1 MEKLKELNLQVNYKR
16 KSTGKTVYI
25 LDEPTTGLHSH
36 DVARLIDVLQRIV
49 DQGDTII
56 VIEHNL
62 DVIKVADHIID
73 LGPEGGAGGGTI
85 VVTGTPEK
93 VAKCEKKLYRSILEI
108 NALRRKKMKS
118 ITVEKLLGNNKNC
131 QQVTGNEE
139 SLKRVILTG
148 EINRPGFELAGFFK
162 HSDFRRIIVFGDKE
176 MAFIAEMTEER
187 QKEIFPCLINEE
199 VPCIVICKGHACPE
213 VLKNIADE
221 RNFPIFQTEMITG
234 VVSSELMNTLEE
246 KLARETLMHGVFLNI
261 HGKGVIIKGYG
272 IGKSEIALE
281 LVKRGHLLVADDAVE
296 LYRIGQKIVG
306 KAPAVLANLLEIRGI
321 GVIDV
326 SKMFGI
332 SAILDRND
340 VDLVIQLERW
350 VPSREYTRVGVEEN
364 DISEDVLGI
373 KIPKI
378 VVPVSSGRSMSV
390 IIEAAVMNMR
400 LRDVGIDS
408 SKEFVERILKNI
420 DHNKQEQ

>member
-1 MEKLKELNLQVNYKR
+1 
-16 KSTGKTVYI
+16 
-25 LDEPTTGLHSH
+25 
-36 DVARLIDVLQRIV
+36 
-49 DQGDTII
+49 
-56 VIEHNL
+56 
-62 DVIKVADHIID
+62 
-73 LGPEGGAGGGTI
+73 
-85 VVTGTPEK
+85 
-93 VAKCEKKLYRSILEI
+93 
-108 NALRRKKMKS
+108 MKS
-118 ITVEKLLGNNKNC
+118 ITVENLLGNHKSYT
-131 QQVTGNEE
+131 QVTGDEE
-139 SLKRVILTG
+139 ALKRVIQTG

-176 MAFIAEMTEER
+176 MAFIAEMSEER

-199 VPCIVICKGHACPE
+199 VPCIVICKGHECPK
-213 VLKNIADE
+213 VLKDVANE
-221 RNFPIFQTEMITG
+221 RNFPIFQTELITG
-234 VVSSELMNTLEE
+234 AVSSELMNTLEE
-246 KLARETLMHGVFLNI
+246 KLAKDTLMHGVFLNI
-261 HGKGVIIKGYG
+261 HGKGVIIKGDSG

-296 LYRIGQKIVG
+296 LYRVGQKIVG
-306 KAPAVLANLLEIRGI
+306 KAPAVLANLLEI
-321 GVIDV
+321 
-326 SKMFGI
+326 
-332 SAILDRND
+332 LDKD
-340 VDLVIQLERW
+340 KVDLIIQLERW

-420 DHNKQEQ
+420 DHNKQES

>member
-1 MEKLKELNLQVNYKR
+1 
-16 KSTGKTVYI
+16 
-25 LDEPTTGLHSH
+25 
-36 DVARLIDVLQRIV
+36 
-49 DQGDTII
+49 
-56 VIEHNL
+56 
-62 DVIKVADHIID
+62 
-73 LGPEGGAGGGTI
+73 
-85 VVTGTPEK
+85 
-93 VAKCEKKLYRSILEI
+93 
-108 NALRRKKMKS
+108 MKS
-118 ITVEKLLGNNKNC
+118 ITVEKLLGNNKNY

-261 HGKGVIIKGYG
+261 HGKGVIIKGDSG
-272 IGKSEIALE
+272 IGKSEI
-281 LVKRGHLLVADDAVE
+281 AVE

-408 SKEFVERILKNI
+408 SKELVLIPL
-420 DHNKQEQ
+420 

>member
-1 MEKLKELNLQVNYKR
+1 MIQLQNVTKRIKENTVLDNVSYTFKSGFVYGLYGQNGSGKTMLLRAISGLINLDSGSIFIDGEKLHDKIEFPPE
-16 KSTGKTVYI
+16 TG
-25 LDEPTTGLHSH
+25 
-36 DVARLIDVLQRIV
+36 
-49 DQGDTII
+49 I
-56 VIEHNL
+56 VIENMELLPECSAKRNL
-62 DVIKVADHIID
+62 QM
-73 LGPEGGAGGGTI
+73 L
-85 VVTGTPEK
+85 
-93 VAKCEKKLYRSILEI
+93 AKI
-108 NALRRKKMKS
+108 
-118 ITVEKLLGNNKNC
+118 
-131 QQVTGNEE
+131 
-139 SLKRVILTG
+139 
-148 EINRPGFELAGFFK
+148 
-162 HSDFRRIIVFGDKE
+162 
-176 MAFIAEMTEER
+176 
-187 QKEIFPCLINEE
+187 
-199 VPCIVICKGHACPE
+199 
-213 VLKNIADE
+213 KNIADE

-261 HGKGVIIKGYG
+261 HGKGVIIKGDSG

-420 DHNKQEQ
+420 DHNKQES

>member
-1 MEKLKELNLQVNYKR
+1 MKLKFNINSNVVKSKNNLEIARKYHHYDNVESIHVTANEDVYHIDAVVSVFNHPQKCSLDIKDNQVVSYECSCPFNDQDSMCGHLGAVILKLN
-16 KSTGKTVYI
+16 
-25 LDEPTTGLHSH
+25 E
-36 DVARLIDVLQRIV
+36 
-49 DQGDTII
+49 
-56 VIEHNL
+56 
-62 DVIKVADHIID
+62 
-73 LGPEGGAGGGTI
+73 
-85 VVTGTPEK
+85 
-93 VAKCEKKLYRSILEI
+93 LEI
-108 NALRRKKMKS
+108 NQLPFDYQSDKLQKIKEIEKENQRQRRKAQLRQMASMSTKLIDFNKS
-118 ITVEKLLGNNKNC
+118 QYQTDLRLSINQEKYDLTPNVYLNGDKI
-131 QQVTGNEE
+131 VLEYKIGNE
-139 SLKRVILTG
+139 K
-148 EINRPGFELAGFFK
+148 K
-162 HSDFRRIIVFGDKE
+162 Y
-176 MAFIAEMTEER
+176 
-187 QKEIFPCLINEE
+187 
-199 VPCIVICKGHACPE
+199 

-261 HGKGVIIKGYG
+261 HGKGVIIKGNSG

>member
-1 MEKLKELNLQVNYKR
+1 MHGDMPGDKVDITREHVQKANIIFRELLPKLAEASEK
-16 KSTGKTVYI
+16 SDTGK
-25 LDEPTTGLHSH
+25 
-36 DVARLIDVLQRIV
+36 
-49 DQGDTII
+49 
-56 VIEHNL
+56 
-62 DVIKVADHIID
+62 
-73 LGPEGGAGGGTI
+73 
-85 VVTGTPEK
+85 VV
-93 VAKCEKKLYRSILEI
+93 
-108 NALRRKKMKS
+108 
-118 ITVEKLLGNNKNC
+118 ITVCG
-131 QQVTGNEE
+131 G
-139 SLKRVILTG
+139 S
-148 EINRPGFELAGFFK
+148 
-162 HSDFRRIIVFGDKE
+162 
-176 MAFIAEMTEER
+176 
-187 QKEIFPCLINEE
+187 
-199 VPCIVICKGHACPE
+199 
-213 VLKNIADE
+213 
-221 RNFPIFQTEMITG
+221 G
-234 VVSSELMNTLEE
+234 V
-246 KLARETLMHGVFLNI
+246 
-261 HGKGVIIKGYG
+261 
-272 IGKSEIALE
+272 GKSEIALE

>member
-1 MEKLKELNLQVNYKR
+1 
-16 KSTGKTVYI
+16 
-25 LDEPTTGLHSH
+25 
-36 DVARLIDVLQRIV
+36 
-49 DQGDTII
+49 
-56 VIEHNL
+56 
-62 DVIKVADHIID
+62 
-73 LGPEGGAGGGTI
+73 
-85 VVTGTPEK
+85 
-93 VAKCEKKLYRSILEI
+93 
-108 NALRRKKMKS
+108 MKS
-118 ITVEKLLGNNKNC
+118 ITVEKLLGNNKNY

-199 VPCIVICKGHACPE
+199 VPCILICKGHACPE

-261 HGKGVIIKGYG
+261 HGKGVIIKGDSG

-326 SKMFGI
+326 SWNEGGAFALDTADQNEITAVYKALKNVVVGEELGPDDSDAT
-332 SAILDRND
+332 SAGNASNTDGGCNVFFTLSDGSTCDFTFESSEVYYINGDRYA
-340 VDLVIQLERW
+340 VSGTEDLW
-350 VPSREYTRVGVEEN
+350 
-364 DISEDVLGI
+364 
-373 KIPKI
+373 
-378 VVPVSSGRSMSV
+378 SV
-390 IIEAAVMNMR
+390 IEE
-400 LRDVGIDS
+400 LG
-408 SKEFVERILKNI
+408 K
-420 DHNKQEQ
+420 